1 MIPSPGDLPNP
12 GIKPGSPALQA
23 DYLPAELSGKP
34 CHILEGR
41 WQMGD
46 NEDIESIRPSMSK
59 QNRWG
64 NVKNMSH
71 TEVVSL

>member
-1 MIPSPGDLPNP
+1 M
-12 GIKPGSPALQA
+12 LQA
-23 DYLPAELSGKP
+23 DYLPAELPGKP
-34 CHILEGR
+34 LEGR
-41 WQMGD
+41 WQIGD

-59 QNRWG
+59 KNRWG